1 MFLLWPSIAVD
12 HGPWALTPLTTRVV
26 AAFTAQVA
34 FGALLVSLD
43 ERWSSWR
50 VLLQTFLVATALL
63 LVGVARAWGDLETD
77 RASAW
82 IFLAGLTGL
91 AVAILVLYRRL
102 ESLATPPAPPS

>member
-50 VLLQTFLVATALL
+50 VLLQTFLVTTALL